1 MKTILLFLFG
11 ILTTSIFSQ
20 ESFQVFVDA
29 KQLPE
34 GSYLEVSF
42 ILKNADGSDF
52 KLPDF
57 KDFRIISGPARS
69 SSTSYINGVKSSE
82 LSFTYLIQ
90 PKKSGT
96 LTIESASINVGSKIL
111 TTKPVS
117 ISVLGRTEKPVEP
130 SEDEQTFILA
140 EINSS
145 KAIIGQ
151 QLVIS
156 YKLYT
161 RENIDQ
167 MNILE
172 EPSFDGFF
180 VQELNR
186 FDGRVI
192 REIYQGKQYYTK
204 ILRSIAL
211 FPQQV
216 GKFEITPWVLQM
228 GIAEQDSQSPFGGGF
243 FYSGPRKK
251 ITRSSNSLNIEV
263 SNLPAELPS
272 DFIGAIGKYDVQT
285 LVSSLSIGP
294 DEMVQFRIIVEGD
307 GDIKRVVEPPVKFPD
322 QFRLFPV
329 KTLEE
334 SSFEI
339 DGKISG
345 KKIFEFTLLP
355 KVSGNF
361 PVQLTYSYFDTETKS
376 FKTIGSDPFEIK
388 VTGSNSPNN
397 IAQLESIQKEETT
410 EIGPIKTKPN
420 LKSAQFLSWG
430 SPTFYILG
438 FLPVFLILSSYI
450 FKRKSLEKSNP
461 DSKKKLA
468 TAIAKKHLKKAEEY
482 KNSNQTSLF
491 FKEIAQA
498 MGGYIND
505 KLEIP
510 NSALTKEEI
519 SARLSQ
525 LQIEAHQIERF
536 KEVLVECE
544 KALYSGGDN
553 SAQMEF
559 TFKGAVDILADI
571 EQALHKI
578 NGRK

>member
-11 ILTTSIFSQ
+11 ILTTSIYSQ

-96 LTIESASINVGSKIL
+96 LTIESASIKVGNKIL

-117 ISVLGRTEKPVEP
+117 VSVLGRTEKPVEP

-140 EINSS
+140 EINNS

-151 QLVIS
+151 QLVIT

-167 MNILE
+167 INILE
-172 EPSFDGFF
+172 EPNFDGFF

-216 GKFEITPWVLQM
+216 GKFQINPWVLQM

-251 ITRSSNSLNIEV
+251 ITRSSNPLNIEV
-263 SNLPAELPS
+263 SNLPAEIPS
-272 DFIGAIGKYDVQT
+272 DFIGAIGKYSVQT
-285 LVSSLSIGP
+285 MVSSLSISA
-294 DEMVQFRIIVEGD
+294 DQMVQFRIIVEGD

-322 QFRLFPV
+322 QFRLFPI

-361 PVQLTYSYFDTETKS
+361 PIQLTYSYFDTDTKS

-388 VTGSNSPNN
+388 VTGSTSLSNN
-397 IAQLESIQKEETT
+397 VLPESNQIET
-410 EIGPIKTKPN
+410 EKIGPIKTKPK

-430 SPTFYILG
+430 SPSFYILG
-438 FLPVFLILSSYI
+438 FLPVLLILSSI
-450 FKRKSLEKSNP
+450 LFKRKSLAKSKP

-468 TAIAKKHLKKAEEY
+468 TIIAKKHLKKAEEY
-482 KNSNQTSLF
+482 KNGQQTSLF

-498 MGGYIND
+498 MSGYIND

-519 SARLSQ
+519 SARLAL

-544 KALYSGGDN
+544 KALYSGSDN

-571 EQALHKI
+571 EQALNKI